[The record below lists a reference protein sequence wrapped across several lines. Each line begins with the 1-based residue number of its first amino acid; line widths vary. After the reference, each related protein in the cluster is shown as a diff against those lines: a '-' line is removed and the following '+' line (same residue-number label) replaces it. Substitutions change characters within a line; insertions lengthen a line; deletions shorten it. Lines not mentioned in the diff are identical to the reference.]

1 MFQIIGKWYAQGLS
15 IWRSMNTQFNA
26 ANKALERIAT
36 GYRINRAADDPA
48 GLAISEK
55 MRAQISGLNQ
65 AGKNIQNG
73 MSMLQTAEGALNETH
88 AILQRMRDLAV
99 QSASDTL
106 TDDDRALIQTEYEE
120 LKKEIQR
127 ISKDTQF
134 NQKNLINGDYKDQP
148 FKIQAGANAG
158 QTIDLYLGDA
168 SLSGMG
174 LPDTSSIGTRED
186 AEKAISEVDDAINQV
201 SKQRSKLGAYMNRL
215 EHAYN
220 VTMNTHENLISAESR
235 IRDADI
241 AKEMMNFTKASIL
254 QQAAQYAMAMHMQQG
269 QSILQLL
276 KSVPIMNK

>member
-158 QTIDLYLGDA
+158 QTIDLYLGDV
-168 SLSGMG
+168 SLSGLG

-220 VTMNTHENLISAESR
+220 VTMNTHENLVSAESR

>member
-65 AGKNIQNG
+65 AGKNIQDG

-220 VTMNTHENLISAESR
+220 VTMNTHENLVSAESR

-241 AKEMMNFTKASIL
+241 VKEMMNFTKASIL

>member
-1 MFQIIGKWYAQGLS
+1 MFQIIGKWYAQGLL
-15 IWRSMNTQFNA
+15 IWRSMNTQFNV

-36 GYRINRAADDPA
+36 GYRINRAADNPA

-65 AGKNIQNG
+65 AGKNIQDG
-73 MSMLQTAEGALNETH
+73 ISMLQTAEGALNETH

-148 FKIQAGANAG
+148 FKIQTGANAG

-174 LPDTSSIGTRED
+174 LSDTSSIGTRED
-186 AEKAISEVDDAINQV
+186 AEKAISEVDGAINQV
-201 SKQRSKLGAYMNRL
+201 SGQRSKLGAYMNRL

-220 VTMNTHENLISAESR
+220 VTMNTHENLVSAESR

-254 QQAAQYAMAMHMQQG
+254 QQAAQYVMAMHMQQG

-276 KSVPIMNK
+276 KPVPIMNK

>member
-220 VTMNTHENLISAESR
+220 VTMNTHENLVSAESR

-241 AKEMMNFTKASIL
+241 VKEMMNFTKASIL

>member
-99 QSASDTL
+99 QSASDPL

-158 QTIDLYLGDA
+158 QTIDLYLGDV

-220 VTMNTHENLISAESR
+220 VTMNTHENLVSAESR

>member
-220 VTMNTHENLISAESR
+220 VTMNTHENLVSAESR

-254 QQAAQYAMAMHMQQG
+254 QQAAQYAMSMHMQQG

>member
-65 AGKNIQNG
+65 AGKNIQDG

-148 FKIQAGANAG
+148 FKIQAGENAG

-220 VTMNTHENLISAESR
+220 VTMNTHENLVSAESR

>member
-88 AILQRMRDLAV
+88 AILQRIRDLAV

-220 VTMNTHENLISAESR
+220 VTMNTHENLVSAESR

>member
-1 MFQIIGKWYAQGLS
+1 MIGKWCAQGLS

-220 VTMNTHENLISAESR
+220 VTMNTHENLVSAESR

-276 KSVPIMNK
+276 KPVLIMNK

>member
-65 AGKNIQNG
+65 AGKNIQDG

-134 NQKNLINGDYKDQP
+134 NQKNLINGDYKDQS

-220 VTMNTHENLISAESR
+220 VTMNTHENLVSAESR

>member
-26 ANKALERIAT
+26 ANKVLERIAT

-220 VTMNTHENLISAESR
+220 VTMNTHENLVSAESR

>member
-1 MFQIIGKWYAQGLS
+1 MIGKWYAQGLW

-220 VTMNTHENLISAESR
+220 VTMNTHENLVSAESR

>member
-26 ANKALERIAT
+26 ANKALERIAM

-158 QTIDLYLGDA
+158 QTIDLYLGDV

-220 VTMNTHENLISAESR
+220 VTMNTHENLVSAESR

>member
-1 MFQIIGKWYAQGLS
+1 MIGKWYAQGLS

-220 VTMNTHENLISAESR
+220 VTMNTHENLVSAESR

>member
-1 MFQIIGKWYAQGLS
+1 MFQIIGKWCAQGLS

-220 VTMNTHENLISAESR
+220 VTMNTHENLVSAESR

-276 KSVPIMNK
+276 KPVLIMNK

>member
-65 AGKNIQNG
+65 ARKNIQNG

-220 VTMNTHENLISAESR
+220 VTMNTHENLVSAESR

>member
-220 VTMNTHENLISAESR
+220 VTMNTHENLVSAESR

-241 AKEMMNFTKASIL
+241 AKEDR
-254 QQAAQYAMAMHMQQG
+254 
-269 QSILQLL
+269 
-276 KSVPIMNK
+276 KSVV

>member
-88 AILQRMRDLAV
+88 TILQRMRDLAV

-158 QTIDLYLGDA
+158 QTIDLYLGDV

-220 VTMNTHENLISAESR
+220 VTMNTHENLVSAESR

>member
-1 MFQIIGKWYAQGLS
+1 MIGKWYAQGLS

-158 QTIDLYLGDA
+158 QTIDLYLGDV

-220 VTMNTHENLISAESR
+220 VTMNTHENLVSAESR

-254 QQAAQYAMAMHMQQG
+254 QQAAQYAMSMHMQQG

>member
-158 QTIDLYLGDA
+158 QTIDLYLGDV

-220 VTMNTHENLISAESR
+220 VTMNTHENLVSAESR

-254 QQAAQYAMAMHMQQG
+254 QQAAQYAMSMHMQQG

>member
-65 AGKNIQNG
+65 AGKNIQDG

-220 VTMNTHENLISAESR
+220 VTMNTHENLVSAESR

>member
-1 MFQIIGKWYAQGLS
+1 MFQIIGKWYAQGLT

-65 AGKNIQNG
+65 AGKNIQEG

-158 QTIDLYLGDA
+158 QTIDLYLGDV

-220 VTMNTHENLISAESR
+220 VTMNTHENLVSAESR

>member
-1 MFQIIGKWYAQGLS
+1 
-15 IWRSMNTQFNA
+15 MNTQFNA

-65 AGKNIQNG
+65 AGKNIQDG

-220 VTMNTHENLISAESR
+220 VTMNTHENLVSAESR

-276 KSVPIMNK
+276 KPVPIMNK

>member
-1 MFQIIGKWYAQGLS
+1 MFQIIGKWYAQGLT
-15 IWRSMNTQFNA
+15 IWRSINTQFNA

-65 AGKNIQNG
+65 AGKNIQEG
-73 MSMLQTAEGALNETH
+73 ISMLQTAEGALNETH

-120 LKKEIQR
+120 LIKEIQR

-158 QTIDLYLGDA
+158 QTIDLYLGDV

-220 VTMNTHENLISAESR
+220 VTMNTHENLVSAESR

>member
-220 VTMNTHENLISAESR
+220 VTMNTHENLVSAESR

-254 QQAAQYAMAMHMQQG
+254 QQAAQYAMVMHMQQ
-269 QSILQLL
+269 
-276 KSVPIMNK
+276 

>member
-65 AGKNIQNG
+65 AGKNIQDG

-220 VTMNTHENLISAESR
+220 VTMNTHENLVSAESR

-254 QQAAQYAMAMHMQQG
+254 QQAAQYAMHMQQG

-276 KSVPIMNK
+276 KPVPIMNK

>member
-1 MFQIIGKWYAQGLS
+1 MFQIIGKWCAQGLS
-15 IWRSMNTQFNA
+15 IWRAMNTQFNA

-65 AGKNIQNG
+65 AGKNIQDG
-73 MSMLQTAEGALNETH
+73 ISMLQTAEGALNETH

-186 AEKAISEVDDAINQV
+186 AEKAISEVDGAINQV

-220 VTMNTHENLISAESR
+220 VTMNTHENLVSAESR

-254 QQAAQYAMAMHMQQG
+254 QQAAQYAMSMHMQQA

>member
-36 GYRINRAADDPA
+36 GYRINRAADNPA

-220 VTMNTHENLISAESR
+220 VTMNTHENLVSAESR

>member
-220 VTMNTHENLISAESR
+220 VTMNTHENLVSAESR

>member
-1 MFQIIGKWYAQGLS
+1 MFQIIGKWYAQGLT

-65 AGKNIQNG
+65 AGKNIQEG

-158 QTIDLYLGDA
+158 QTIDLYLGDI

-220 VTMNTHENLISAESR
+220 VTMNTHENLVSAESR

>member
-48 GLAISEK
+48 GLAILEK

-220 VTMNTHENLISAESR
+220 VTMNTHENLVSAESR

>member
-65 AGKNIQNG
+65 AGKNIQDG
-73 MSMLQTAEGALNETH
+73 ISMLQTAEGALNETH

-120 LKKEIQR
+120 LKKEVQR

-186 AEKAISEVDDAINQV
+186 AEKAISEVDGAINQV
-201 SKQRSKLGAYMNRL
+201 SGQRSKLDAYMNRL

-220 VTMNTHENLISAESR
+220 VTMNTHENLVSAESR

-241 AKEMMNFTKASIL
+241 AKEMMNFTEASIL
-254 QQAAQYAMAMHMQQG
+254 QQAAQYAMSMHMQQA

-276 KSVPIMNK
+276 KPVPIMNK

>member
-148 FKIQAGANAG
+148 FKIQAGENAG

-174 LPDTSSIGTRED
+174 LPDMSSIGTRED

-220 VTMNTHENLISAESR
+220 VTMNTHENLVSAESR

>member
-220 VTMNTHENLISAESR
+220 VTMNTHENLVSAESR

-241 AKEMMNFTKASIL
+241 AKEMMNFIKASIL

-276 KSVPIMNK
+276 KPVPIMNK